1 MKAPV
6 AIQRIE
12 LDVKSIGE
20 KGLDTLVS
28 AIIQSAPASALVTGN
43 PALQACVANIK
54 AASAVAVKT
63 SDDVVKDEAQL
74 ATDKA
79 LAIDASVALVLAVV
93 QYKGLV
99 ETTAKS
105 AAEVISTAFTPLEK
119 ALPGPQQ
126 VPVGIDTYI
135 PQKGHKAKVS
145 AQQTGT
151 EKRYA
156 AQICLDLAAN
166 VWIDLEG
173 HGKSHWLTG
182 YNMGTV
188 IWVRFATVRGH
199 TRSAW
204 CTPVSVTIP

>member
-1 MKAPV
+1 MKAPAV
-6 AIQRIE
+6 VQRIE
-12 LDVKSIGE
+12 FDVKALGD
-20 KGLDTLVS
+20 KGIDTLVS
-28 AIIQSAPASALVTGN
+28 AIIQSAPGSALVMGN
-43 PALQACVANIK
+43 PALQACVATIK
-54 AASAVAVKT
+54 AASGTAQKT
-63 SDDVVKDEAQL
+63 NADVVKDEAQL

-79 LAIDASVALVLAVV
+79 LAVDANVALLLAVV

-135 PQKGHKAKVS
+135 PKEGHKAKVS

-151 EKRYA
+151 ERRYA

-199 TRSAW
+199 TRSGW